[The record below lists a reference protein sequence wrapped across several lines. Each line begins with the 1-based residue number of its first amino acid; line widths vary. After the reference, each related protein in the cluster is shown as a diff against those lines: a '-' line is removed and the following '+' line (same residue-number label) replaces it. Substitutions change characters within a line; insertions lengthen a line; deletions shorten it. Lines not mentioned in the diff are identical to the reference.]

1 MFSGADQPPPATLA
15 QALAQARTRIDALDA
30 QMLLLHALGRPVHER
45 AWLLAHD
52 RDALDP
58 AAAARYAALV
68 ERRAAGEPLAYLRG
82 EREFFGLRLQVDAR
96 VLDPR
101 PDTETLVHWALE
113 RLAAGPTSST
123 PVRVLDLGTGSGAI
137 ALAIKHARPDLR
149 VDAVDASADALV
161 VARSNAQRLGL
172 DVRFM
177 QSDWF
182 DGIEAM
188 ARDDG
193 PGYDLIVSNPPYIA
207 RGDPHLPAL
216 AHEPLS
222 ALVAGVDGLDD
233 IRRIVRDAPN
243 RLRTGGWLLLE
254 HGHDQADAVRALLAD
269 HGFVEIAG
277 RDDLAGIARC
287 SGGRRPAS
295 PMRDMPRAGDA
306 ETATMK

>member
-1 MFSGADQPPPATLA
+1 MTATPGTIA
-15 QALAQARTRIDALDA
+15 QALRAALALGVDRLDA
-30 QMLLLHALGRPVHER
+30 QLLLLQALGREPHDR
-45 AWLLAHD
+45 AWLVAHD
-52 RDALDP
+52 ADPMPDAAWLS
-58 AAAARYAALV
+58 LV
-68 ERRAAGEPLAYLRG
+68 RQCVRRLAGEPVAYLLG
-82 EREFFGLRLQVDAR
+82 EKEFHGLDLRVDAR
-96 VLDPR
+96 VLVPR
-101 PDTETLVHWALE
+101 PDTETLVDWALDTL
-113 RLAAGPTSST
+113 RGCAGHAPC
-123 PVRVLDLGTGSGAI
+123 VLDLGTGSGAI